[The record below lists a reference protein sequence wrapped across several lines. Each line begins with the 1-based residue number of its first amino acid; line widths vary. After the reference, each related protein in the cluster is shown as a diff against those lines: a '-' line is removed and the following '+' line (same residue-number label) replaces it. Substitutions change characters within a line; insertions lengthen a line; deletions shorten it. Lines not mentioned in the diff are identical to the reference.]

1 MPNTNV
7 YTGAD
12 GSLTLSP
19 GQGPEGDKANAVIGA
34 YNLLTVG
41 RVQGVKIE
49 VRSEVRPYHEIGQRY
64 ATELRPGN
72 VNIQGSIAHA
82 AINGAMLRLLL
93 GDAADGRPAG
103 SWVQPSFNITLL
115 AENPA
120 IPGVRTTMTLHDVKI
135 DNWTFQ
141 MPEDDFVME
150 SVNFRA
156 LYLTV
161 KDEG

>member
-12 GSLTLSP
+12 GALALSA
-19 GQGPEGDKANAVIGA
+19 GQGPEGDTANAVISA
-34 YNLLTVG
+34 YNLLSVG
-41 RVQGVKIE
+41 RVQDVRVEVSSDVK
-49 VRSEVRPYHEIGQRY
+49 PYHEIGQRY
-64 ATELRPGN
+64 AAELRPGN
-72 VNIQGSIAHA
+72 VTIRGTIGRA
-82 AINGAMLRLLL
+82 AINGAMVRLLL
-93 GDAADGRPAG
+93 GEAADGRPAG

-120 IPGVRTTMTLHDVKI
+120 IPGVRTTMTLHDVKV
-135 DNWTFQ
+135 DGWTYH

-150 SVNFRA
+150 SVNFQA

-161 KDEG
+161 QDEG